1 MTRGIFV
8 GLSTIDLIHA
18 VDNFPSAD
26 TKAVAHSQKLL
37 VGGPATNAAITFSHF
52 GGNATLAAAVGHHA
66 LATLIREELQHY
78 AVGLID
84 LTPDSDNPP
93 PVSSVWVNQSGQRSI
108 VSVNTTGFNIPPSHV
123 DRSILESA
131 SVLLVDGHSMEA
143 CQTWA
148 EAAQSAQI
156 PVIFDGGS
164 WKPGTAQLLKF
175 VDTAICSAD
184 FRPPGCMSEDEAI
197 QYLRETGVR
206 QIAVTNGAEPI
217 RFITGTSA
225 GSVEV
230 PQVDAVDTSGA
241 GDIFHGA
248 FCFYTASGSS
258 FVDALRESAK
268 VASEACR
275 YHGTR
280 EWMLTR

>member
-8 GLSTIDLIHA
+8 GLSTIDLIHT
-18 VDNFPSAD
+18 VDEFPPAD
-26 TKAVAHSQKLL
+26 TKAVAHGQKLL

-52 GGNATLAAAVGHHA
+52 GGDAKLVAAVGHHA
-66 LATLIREELQHY
+66 LASVIREELQHY

-93 PVSSVWVNQSGQRSI
+93 PVSSVWVNRRGQRSI
-108 VSVNTTGFNIPPSHV
+108 VSVNMTRFNIPPSHV
-123 DRSILESA
+123 DRSILEGA
-131 SVLLVDGHSMEA
+131 SILLVDGHSMAA
-143 CQTWA
+143 CYAWA
-148 EAAQSAQI
+148 EAAVSAQ
-156 PVIFDGGS
+156 VSVVFDGGS
-164 WKPGTAQLLKF
+164 WKPGTDKLLQF

-184 FRPPGCMSEDEAI
+184 FRPPGCTSEDEAI

-206 QIAVTNGAEPI
+206 QIAITSGAESV